1 MTYLEED
8 RGVLAQLP
16 IPKNRPPTI
25 RPPKAQTALGLP
37 YLKALEKPVQEPPL
51 FKPQPIKPLSR
62 RSSRLINGIF
72 GLASVGVIGLALM
85 LNSVVSKPASNTTA
99 PNIRSV
105 ENVADQELFDYIGS
119 PEFKAFQ
126 AQYAQDKL
134 VADLAA
140 AEQLKNEAFGL
151 REEAD
156 AIASQTKLSAEQAA
170 TAMRLEA
177 SYDGVEQRYHRPE
190 GFVISLNYPT
200 IVEKMKTEFGY
211 KVIATP
217 TTERGT
223 VRVYINLGSA
233 NEGFIPAEGEIGKV
247 GYYPVGEGI
256 KQF

>member
-1 MTYLEED
+1 MTYLEQD
-8 RGVLAQLP
+8 RDVLAQLS

-37 YLKALEKPVQEPPL
+37 YLKALNEPVQETPL

-62 RSSRLINGIF
+62 KASRLINGIF
-72 GLASVGVIGLALM
+72 GLIGVGAIGLALM
-85 LNSVVSKPASNTTA
+85 LNSAVSKPASHSIE
-99 PNIRSV
+99 PDIRSA
-105 ENVADQELFDYIGS
+105 EDVADKELFDYIGS

-126 AQYAQDKL
+126 AQYAQEKL
-134 VADLAA
+134 AADLAT

-151 REEAD
+151 KEEAD

-170 TAMRLEA
+170 AAMRLEA

-200 IVEKMKTEFGY
+200 IVEKIKTEFGY

-233 NEGFIPAEGEIGKV
+233 NEGFIPADGEIGKV
-247 GYYPVGEGI
+247 GYYPVGEGV

>member
-1 MTYLEED
+1 MTYLEQD
-8 RGVLAQLP
+8 RDVLVQLP
-16 IPKNRPPTI
+16 TPKNRPPTI
-25 RPPKAQTALGLP
+25 QPPKAQTALGLP
-37 YLKALEKPVQEPPL
+37 YLKALADPIQENPL

-62 RSSRLINGIF
+62 RASRFINGIF
-72 GLASVGVIGLALM
+72 GFVFVGAIGLALM
-85 LNSVVSKPASNTTA
+85 LNSAVSRPASKTTE
-99 PNIRSV
+99 PDVRSA
-105 ENVADQELFDYIGS
+105 EDVADKELFDYIGS

-126 AQYAQDKL
+126 AQYAQEKL
-134 VADLAA
+134 AADLAA

-151 REEAD
+151 KEEAD
-156 AIASQTKLSAEQAA
+156 EIASQTKLSAEQAA

-200 IVEKMKTEFGY
+200 IVEKIKTEFGY

-233 NEGFIPAEGEIGKV
+233 NEGFIPADGEIGKV
-247 GYYPVGEGI
+247 GYYPVGEGV